1 MEMREVFLRNGAP
14 TGRIVEKHAQGQSGE
29 YFRHAIVIMRV
40 PDGRY
45 VLQQRSLK
53 ARWYPGKWDV
63 TGGGV
68 AAGETPAQA
77 AMREAYE
84 ELGVRID
91 PEGMRHVFS
100 YITDWEDGSGG
111 LLVDMFFAQVNI
123 PAEGFDV
130 DRYEV
135 NDVRLA
141 SYEDFAAAI
150 RFNKTDEFMEA
161 VAAIEKEM

>member
-1 MEMREVFLRNGAP
+1 MEMREVFLRDGTP
-14 TGRIVEKHAQGQSGE
+14 TGRIVEKHAQGEGGE

-45 VLQQRSLK
+45 ILQQRSLK

-77 AMREAYE
+77 AAREAYE
-84 ELGVRID
+84 ELGVRVD
-91 PEGMRHVFS
+91 PAALKHVLR

-111 LLVDMFFAQVNI
+111 LIVDMFFAEVEI
-123 PAEGFDV
+123 PEGGFDI

-135 NDVRLA
+135 NDVKLA
-141 SYEDFAAAI
+141 D
-150 RFNKTDEFMEA
+150 
-161 VAAIEKEM
+161 